1 MSPNKTEY
9 DGISLQYDWNNL
21 QYLLDSNV
29 IGHQVATADMARHQ
43 RSASLWQ
50 ENSATASPQV

>member
-1 MSPNKTEY
+1 MTEY

-21 QYLLDSNV
+21 QYSLDSNV